1 MLVSLKWLNDYIN
14 LSDVSVEEVE
24 DKLTSSGLEVE
35 EIIDLRK
42 KYENIVVGYVE
53 ESGKHPDADKLSVC
67 KVNDGEKVYDVVCG
81 APNVAAGQKVA
92 FAKVGAVIPGG
103 GFKIKKA
110 KIRGAVSEGMICAG
124 DELEINDDH
133 TGILVL
139 DESLKPG
146 TAIADVLG
154 LDDVIFDIAITPNRP
169 DALSHIGIARDLAAL
184 FDRELKT
191 PKFELKET
199 GDEAT
204 SAASV
209 EIENPEACPRYS
221 ARIVKNV
228 TVKESPEWLKEKLTA
243 VGLRPINNI
252 VDITN
257 FVLYEVGQP
266 LHAFDLDYLAD
277 KKIIVK
283 NAEDGDKFITLDSK
297 ERELKSNNLMICD
310 AEKPVA
316 VAGVMGGENSEVT
329 ENTKDVLIESA
340 YFDPSSIRKTA
351 KQLGLQTDASYRFE
365 RGTNPEI
372 TTWAADRAA
381 SLMAEIAG
389 GEVLKGVIDV
399 YPKPLERKV
408 IKLRYARINKILGYD
423 VAPETVRF
431 IMNKL
436 DFVLPLEEE
445 DFIMVEVPLF
455 RPDIEREIDLIEEV
469 ARIYGYD
476 KIPEVGKVNVTLQR
490 KVDQTKGKEKARE
503 IFTAL
508 GYNEIITN
516 SLLNDKLAEMFG
528 KPIKLMNPQSSEMTH
543 PRPSLLPGMLQT
555 ISRNIKVKEEN
566 LQLFE
571 IGHIFNLKNQE
582 IKSFEDFEEIESLL
596 FSVTGLKT
604 EKEWFTNPVKFDIFD
619 LKGDLELFAEK
630 MFSGANIRY
639 EYKKSEFGFYDY
651 GFVLK
656 VNNNVIGQ
664 GGKLKDKILKEFDIK
679 QEVFTFETNLS
690 NLFESKK
697 RSFKPLLKYPKVFR
711 DMAFVV
717 DKDVDS
723 REIAEAIR
731 KGSGK
736 LLKNVKIFDIFENKS
751 LGENKKSVA
760 FKLEYYDEGKT
771 LTEEEVDAVFWK
783 VIEKIKKQFSAE
795 LRGS

>member
-1 MLVSLKWLNDYIN
+1 MLVSLKWLNDYID
-14 LSDVSVEEVE
+14 LSDVSVEEVN

-35 EIIDLRK
+35 EVIDLRK

-53 ESGKHPDADKLSVC
+53 KSEKHPDADKLSVC
-67 KVNDGEKVYDVVCG
+67 KVNDGQNIYDVVCG

-92 FAKVGAVIPGG
+92 FAKVGSVIPGG

-124 DELEINDDH
+124 DELGINDDH
-133 TGILVL
+133 TGIMVL
-139 DESLKPG
+139 DESLTPG
-146 TAIADVLG
+146 TEIAKVFG

-191 PKFELKET
+191 PQFELEESET
-199 GDEAT
+199 EAVD
-204 SAASV
+204 AASI
-209 EIENPEACPRYS
+209 EIENSDACPRYS

-228 TVKESPEWLKEKLTA
+228 KVKESPEWLKEKLKA

-257 FVLYEVGQP
+257 FVLYEIGQP
-266 LHAFDLDYLAD
+266 LHAFDLDYLAGN
-277 KKIIVK
+277 KIIVK
-283 NAEDGDKFITLDSK
+283 NAEDGEKFVTLDSK
-297 ERELKSNNLMICD
+297 ERELNSNNLMICD

-329 ENTKDVLIESA
+329 EQTKDVLIESA
-340 YFDPSSIRKTA
+340 YFDASSIRKTA

-365 RGTNPEI
+365 RGTNPDI
-372 TTWAADRAA
+372 TIWAAERAA
-381 SLMAEIAG
+381 SLMAELAD
-389 GEVLKGVIDV
+389 GEILKGTIDV
-399 YPKPLERKV
+399 YPKPIQRKV
-408 IKLRYARINKILGYD
+408 VKLRYERINKILGYE

-431 IMNKL
+431 IMKKL
-436 DFVLPLEEE
+436 DFVLAIEEK
-445 DFIMVEVPLF
+445 DYMMVEVPLF

-503 IFTAL
+503 IFVAL

-516 SLLNDKLAEMFG
+516 SLLNDKLAAMFG

-566 LQLFE
+566 LKLYE
-571 IGHIFNLKNQE
+571 IGHIFNLKNNE
-582 IKSFEDFEEIESLL
+582 IKSFEDFEENESLL
-596 FSVTGLKT
+596 FAISGYKS

-630 MFSGANIRY
+630 MFPGGNIRY
-639 EYKKSEFGFYDY
+639 EYKNSEFGFYDY
-651 GFVLK
+651 GIVLK
-656 VNNNVIGQ
+656 VNNIVIGQ
-664 GGKLKDKILKEFDIK
+664 GGKLKDNILKEFDIK

-697 RSFKPLLKYPKVFR
+697 RSFKPLLKYPKVYR
-711 DMAFVV
+711 DMAFVI
-717 DKDVDS
+717 DKDIDS
-723 REIAEAIR
+723 LEIVNAVK

-736 LLKNVKIFDIFENKS
+736 LLKKIKIFDIFENKS

-760 FKLEYYDEGKT
+760 FKLEYFDEGRT
-771 LTEEEVDAVFWK
+771 LTEEEVDTDFWK
-783 VIEKIKKQFSAE
+783 VIEKIKKQFSAD

>member
-1 MLVSLKWLNDYIN
+1 MLVSLKWLNDYID
-14 LSDVSVEEVE
+14 LSDVSVEEVN

-35 EIIDLRK
+35 EVIDLRK

-53 ESGKHPDADKLSVC
+53 KSEKHPDADKLSVC
-67 KVNDGEKVYDVVCG
+67 KVNDGQNIYDVVCG

-92 FAKVGAVIPGG
+92 FAKVGSVIPGG

-133 TGILVL
+133 TGIMVL
-139 DESLKPG
+139 DESLTPG
-146 TAIADVLG
+146 TEIAKVFG

-191 PKFELKET
+191 PQFELKESET
-199 GDEAT
+199 EAVD
-204 SAASV
+204 AASI
-209 EIENPEACPRYS
+209 EIENSDACPRYS

-228 TVKESPEWLKEKLTA
+228 KVKESPEWLKEKLKA

-257 FVLYEVGQP
+257 FVLYEIGQP
-266 LHAFDLDYLAD
+266 LHAFDLDYLAGN
-277 KKIIVK
+277 KIIVK
-283 NAEDGDKFITLDSK
+283 NAKDGEKFVTLDSK
-297 ERELKSNNLMICD
+297 ERELNSNNLMICD

-329 ENTKDVLIESA
+329 EQTKDVLIESA
-340 YFDPSSIRKTA
+340 YFDASSIRKTA

-365 RGTNPEI
+365 RGTNPDI
-372 TTWAADRAA
+372 TIWAAERAA
-381 SLMAEIAG
+381 SLMAELAD
-389 GEVLKGVIDV
+389 GEILKGTIDV
-399 YPKPLERKV
+399 YPKPIQRKV
-408 IKLRYARINKILGYD
+408 VKLRYERINKILGYE

-431 IMNKL
+431 IMKKL
-436 DFVLPLEEE
+436 DFVLAIEEK
-445 DFIMVEVPLF
+445 DYMMVEVPLF

-476 KIPEVGKVNVTLQR
+476 KIPEVSKVNVTLQR

-503 IFTAL
+503 IFVAL

-516 SLLNDKLAEMFG
+516 SLLNDKLAAMFG

-566 LQLFE
+566 LKLYE
-571 IGHIFNLKNQE
+571 IGHIFNLKNNE
-582 IKSFEDFEEIESLL
+582 IKSFEDFEENESLL
-596 FSVTGLKT
+596 FAISGYKS
-604 EKEWFTNPVKFDIFD
+604 EKEWFTNPVKFDVFD

-630 MFSGANIRY
+630 MFPGGNIRY
-639 EYKKSEFGFYDY
+639 EYKNSEFGFYDY
-651 GFVLK
+651 GIVLK
-656 VNNNVIGQ
+656 VNNIVIGQ
-664 GGKLKDKILKEFDIK
+664 GGKLKDNILKEFDIK

-697 RSFKPLLKYPKVFR
+697 RSFKPLLKYPKVYR
-711 DMAFVV
+711 DMAFVI
-717 DKDVDS
+717 DKDIDS
-723 REIAEAIR
+723 LEIVNAIK

-736 LLKNVKIFDIFENKS
+736 LLKKIKIFDIFENKS

-760 FKLEYYDEGKT
+760 FKLEYYDEGRT
-771 LTEEEVDAVFWK
+771 LTEEEVDTDFWK

>member
-1 MLVSLKWLNDYIN
+1 MLVSLKWLNDYID
-14 LSDVSVEEVE
+14 LSDVSVEEVN

-35 EIIDLRK
+35 EVIDLRK

-53 ESGKHPDADKLSVC
+53 KSEKHPDADKLSVC
-67 KVNDGEKVYDVVCG
+67 KVNDGQNIYDVVCG

-92 FAKVGAVIPGG
+92 FAKVGSVIPGG

-124 DELEINDDH
+124 DELGINDDH
-133 TGILVL
+133 TGIMVL
-139 DESLKPG
+139 DESLTPG
-146 TAIADVLG
+146 TEIAKVFG

-191 PKFELKET
+191 PQFELEESET
-199 GDEAT
+199 EAVD
-204 SAASV
+204 AASI
-209 EIENPEACPRYS
+209 EIENSDACPRYS

-228 TVKESPEWLKEKLTA
+228 KVKESPEWLKEKLKA

-257 FVLYEVGQP
+257 FVLYEIGQP
-266 LHAFDLDYLAD
+266 LHAFDLDYLAGN
-277 KKIIVK
+277 KIIVK
-283 NAEDGDKFITLDSK
+283 NAEDGEKFVTLDSK

-329 ENTKDVLIESA
+329 EQTKDVLIESA
-340 YFDPSSIRKTA
+340 YFDASSIRKTA

-365 RGTNPEI
+365 RGTNPDI
-372 TTWAADRAA
+372 TIWAAERAA
-381 SLMAEIAG
+381 SLMAELAD
-389 GEVLKGVIDV
+389 GEILKGTIDV
-399 YPKPLERKV
+399 YPKPIQRKV
-408 IKLRYARINKILGYD
+408 VKLRYERINKILGYE

-431 IMNKL
+431 IMKKL
-436 DFVLPLEEE
+436 DFVLAIEEK
-445 DFIMVEVPLF
+445 DYMMVEVPLF

-476 KIPEVGKVNVTLQR
+476 KIPEVSKVNVTLQR

-503 IFTAL
+503 IFVAL

-516 SLLNDKLAEMFG
+516 SLLNDKLAAMFG

-566 LQLFE
+566 LKLYE
-571 IGHIFNLKNQE
+571 IGHIFNLKNNE
-582 IKSFEDFEEIESLL
+582 IKSFEDFEENESLL
-596 FSVTGLKT
+596 FAISGYKS

-630 MFSGANIRY
+630 MFPGGNIRY
-639 EYKKSEFGFYDY
+639 EYKNSEFGFYDY
-651 GFVLK
+651 GIVLK
-656 VNNNVIGQ
+656 VNNIVIGQ
-664 GGKLKDKILKEFDIK
+664 GGKLKDNILKEFDIK

-697 RSFKPLLKYPKVFR
+697 RSFKPLLKYPKVYR
-711 DMAFVV
+711 DMAFVI
-717 DKDVDS
+717 DKDIDS
-723 REIAEAIR
+723 LEIVNAVK

-736 LLKNVKIFDIFENKS
+736 LLKKIKIFDIFENKS

-760 FKLEYYDEGKT
+760 FKLEYFDEGRT
-771 LTEEEVDAVFWK
+771 LTEEEVDTDFWK
-783 VIEKIKKQFSAE
+783 VIEKIKKQFSAD